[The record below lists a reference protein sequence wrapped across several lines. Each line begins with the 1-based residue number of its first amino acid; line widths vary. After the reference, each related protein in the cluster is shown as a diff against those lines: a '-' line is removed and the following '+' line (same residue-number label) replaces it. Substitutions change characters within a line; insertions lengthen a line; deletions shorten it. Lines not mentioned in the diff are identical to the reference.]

1 MVQLFYFILG
11 MDFIPHISISKFDYP
26 LPEEKIAQFP
36 LPQRDKSKLL
46 IFNNGTL
53 AETIFKNVAEYL
65 PPNSLLIRNETK
77 VIRAR
82 LLFRKETGAVVEL
95 FFLEPVKPVS
105 ELHLAFN
112 QKSGVIWKCLIGNSK
127 RWKSGRLLKKLVDK
141 GKTINL
147 NAERLEQFADYSV
160 IRLEWDSSSHSLSEI
175 FLLAG
180 ITPLPPY
187 LNREAIESDAERY
200 QTIYAN
206 TEGSV
211 AAPTAGLHF
220 TENVLQSLKN
230 RNIITE
236 EVTLHVGAGTF
247 KPVNEENIR
256 NHQMHA
262 ENIIIQH
269 RTIKRILENINDP
282 IIAVG
287 TTTIRTIESLYWF
300 GVKLLVDGIFSS
312 VIHIKQWDPYGSVYN
327 CNISSEESF
336 QAILKLMNENNM
348 AEITGRTELMIVPGY
363 RFRVSNVL
371 ITNFHMPR
379 STLLLLVSAFIGND
393 WKEVYNYA
401 LSNDFRFLSYGDS
414 CLFYLKNE

>member
-1 MVQLFYFILG
+1 

-26 LPEEKIAQFP
+26 LPVEKIAQFP
-36 LPQRDKSKLL
+36 LPQRDESKLL
-46 IFNNGTL
+46 VLKNGIL
-53 AETIFKNVAEYL
+53 SETIFKSVAEYL
-65 PPNSLLIRNETK
+65 PRNSLLIRNETR

-82 LLFRKETGAVVEL
+82 LLFRKESGTIIEL

-105 ELHLAFN
+105 ELNLAFN

-147 NAERLEQFADYSV
+147 NAERLEQFTDYSF

-187 LNREAIESDAERY
+187 LKREAIESDSERY

-220 TENVLQSLKN
+220 TENVMQSLEN
-230 RNIITE
+230 RNIVTE
-236 EVTLHVGAGTF
+236 EVTLHVGVGTF
-247 KPVNEENIR
+247 KPVNEENVR

-262 ENIIIQH
+262 ENITIQH
-269 RTIKRILENINDP
+269 RTVKIILEKINDP
-282 IIAVG
+282 VIAVG

-300 GVKLLVDGIFSS
+300 GVKLLVDKKFTG
-312 VIHIKQWDPYGSVYN
+312 VVDIKQWDPYRSVYD
-327 CNISSEESF
+327 CNISLEESL
-336 QAILKLMNENNM
+336 QAVKKLLDKNNM

-363 RFRVSNVL
+363 RFRIASVL

-401 LSNDFRFLSYGDS
+401 LRNDFRFLSYGDS
-414 CLFYLKNE
+414 CLFFVKK